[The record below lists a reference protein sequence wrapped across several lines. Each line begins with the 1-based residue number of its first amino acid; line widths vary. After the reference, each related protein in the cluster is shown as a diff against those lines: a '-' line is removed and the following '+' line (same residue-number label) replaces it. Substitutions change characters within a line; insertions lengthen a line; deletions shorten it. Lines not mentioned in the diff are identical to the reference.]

1 MLTTSISNVVCHD
14 GLYLYS
20 CVFAFSLKL
29 ISGEHI
35 GALAMSEPNCQYH
48 SLPLLFSP
56 SGLKLRSL
64 LMCC

>member
-1 MLTTSISNVVCHD
+1 MLTARISNVFFFSHD
-14 GLYLYS
+14 GLYS

-48 SLPLLFSP
+48 SIPVAVLSFQF
-56 SGLKLRSL
+56 
-64 LMCC
+64 